1 MPLIDRK
8 KEARRCL
15 HVYTP
20 VSGCDLNPA
29 NTISTIV
36 SRKTVNIHSV
46 LITFRHYMRGFIA
59 MSYLILIK
67 PCEVNNIFMY

>member
-36 SRKTVNIHSV
+36 SRKTVNIN
-46 LITFRHYMRGFIA
+46 TFRHYMKGFIA